1 MKGVNRPKRFNV
13 LIVPSDGSAPFRFR
27 LPRWSVYAALTA
39 VALAVAS
46 LSAVVGDYL
55 RVRHL
60 NRDTLALHGELAEQ
74 QSLIDALHRRVGEI
88 RLEVATW
95 RDLHAKIWEPFGP
108 DAGPGRNT
116 RGIGGA
122 QPPATEP
129 PPGPRPSALEELDRL
144 AETVSEEGQSL
155 RALERLMARA
165 GRALALLPSRWP
177 VRGGVNSEFGSRSS
191 PWTQGTE
198 FLGEAMLLAGIS
210 FLLGTILAGLREG
223 GGEVQESL
231 GLAVKTLRMPTSAK
245 LFLVLMFS
253 GFMLG
258 VAQFVLY
265 GIAAYVDDPAT
276 WFAWLGPLRELSLG
290 ILLSGIVLALF
301 TIGTVLGFQHWRIRQ
316 IIETGR

>member
-1 MKGVNRPKRFNV
+1 M
-13 LIVPSDGSAPFRFR
+13 
-27 LPRWSVYAALTA
+27 AALADLVRRPPPDADPTQK
-39 VALAVAS
+39 
-46 LSAVVGDYL
+46 L
-55 RVRHL
+55 RVRNVAIAVGL
-60 NRDTLALHGELAEQ
+60 LGVAVVTAALVVNVLVANGDAGADNLFWTFGVSIAGFGTLKLGIALVLTGIVVRLWMRV
-74 QSLIDALHRRVGEI
+74 DAVKAALPK
-88 RLEVATW
+88 LKA
-95 RDLHAKIWEPFGP
+95 
-108 DAGPGRNT
+108 DAGPERDVQYGNIETPFGRGT
-116 RGIGGA
+116 LTEKAPGLL
-122 QPPATEP
+122 PPQA
-129 PPGPRPSALEELDRL
+129 
-144 AETVSEEGQSL
+144 
-155 RALERLMARA
+155 MARIMWKPMILMGPMLVLVGLVLSLINTGA
-165 GRALALLPSRWP
+165 DDPDTLQALSA
-177 VRGGVNSEFGSRSS
+177 
-191 PWTQGTE
+191 WTQGTQ

-245 LFLVLMFS
+245 VFLLFMF
-253 GFMLG
+253 GGLMLG